1 MARRLLRV
9 RQGIASMTHSIEPR
23 ILVVD
28 DDSNAAAALADLL
41 RDEGYAIEVAHRGN
55 EALVLEKTFHPDLL
69 ITDMHMPVMSGV
81 ELLSALRQ
89 DRRSVPAI
97 LMTTDASGAARLR
110 AQELGASDI
119 LGKPLIL
126 RDMLASIR
134 RALAAATK

>member
-1 MARRLLRV
+1 
-9 RQGIASMTHSIEPR
+9 MTYSIEPR

-28 DDSNAAAALADLL
+28 DDCNAAAALADLL
-41 RDEGYAIEVAHRGN
+41 RDEGYAIQVAHRGN

-97 LMTTDASGAARLR
+97 LMTTDASDAARRR
-110 AQELGASDI
+110 AHDLGASDI
-119 LGKPLIL
+119 LDKPLVL
-126 RDMLASIR
+126 PDVLASIQ
-134 RALAAATK
+134 RALIAGTK